1 MARKELP
8 HSLKKFTTHFNE
20 RMIQRFSQ
28 EDLPQLEKTIEKA
41 IAKAVPGEK
50 LKYTHS
56 LYGITVVIQKLGLN
70 GGELI
75 TCWKESANV

>member
-1 MARKELP
+1 MLSTIKRL
-8 HSLKKFTTHFNE
+8 TTHFNE

-28 EDLPQLEKTIEKA
+28 EDLPLLEKTIEKA

-50 LKYTHS
+50 FKYTHP
-56 LYGITVVIQKLGLN
+56 LYDITVVVQKLGLN

-75 TCWKESANV
+75 TCWKGSVNV

>member
-1 MARKELP
+1 MLSTIKRL
-8 HSLKKFTTHFNE
+8 TTHFNE

-28 EDLPQLEKTIEKA
+28 EDLPLLEKTIEKA

-50 LKYTHS
+50 LKYTHP
-56 LYGITVVIQKLGLN
+56 LYGITVVVQKLGLN

-75 TCWKESANV
+75 TCWKGVENA

>member
-1 MARKELP
+1 MLSTIKRL
-8 HSLKKFTTHFNE
+8 TTHFNE

-28 EDLPQLEKTIEKA
+28 DDLPLLEKTIEKA
-41 IAKAVPGEK
+41 IAKATPGEK
-50 LKYTHS
+50 LKYTHP

-75 TCWKESANV
+75 TCWKGSANA

>member
-1 MARKELP
+1 MLSTIKRL
-8 HSLKKFTTHFNE
+8 TTHFNE

-28 EDLPQLEKTIEKA
+28 EELPLLEKTIEKA

-50 LKYTHS
+50 LKYTHP

-75 TCWKESANV
+75 TCWKGSANV